1 MPGPSVI
8 SRGNIDVEMI
18 LTVNIAA
25 GTVAT
30 NTVTIVTVALNGLV
44 VGDYIDLQPQQYL
57 WAASQPAINLQ
68 PVASWC
74 AAANVLTV
82 AFQNATGAAATQTT
96 PVQYMADV
104 ARSQNYWANNP
115 PSLPTAI
122 V

>member
-1 MPGPSVI
+1 MPGPSVL
-8 SRGNIDVEMI
+8 SRGNIDIEMI

-30 NTVTIVTVALNGLV
+30 NTVAIVTVAVPGLI
-44 VGDYIDLQPQQYL
+44 VGDYCSVVPQQYL
-57 WAASQPAINLQ
+57 WAAAQPAINLD
-68 PVASWC
+68 PSMAWC
-74 AAANVLTV
+74 GAAGVLTV

-96 PVQYMADV
+96 PVQYTLNV

>member
-8 SRGNIDVEMI
+8 SRGNIDLEMV
-18 LTVNIAA
+18 LSVNIAA

-30 NTVTIVTVALNGLV
+30 NTCTIVTVAVPGLI
-44 VGDYIDLQPQQYL
+44 VGDFCQVSPQQYL
-57 WAASQPAINLQ
+57 WAAAQPAINLT
-68 PVASWC
+68 PDSAWC

-82 AFQNATGAAATQTT
+82 AFSGLTGAVATQTT
-96 PVQYMADV
+96 PVAYLLNV

-115 PSLPTAI
+115 PSYPTAI